1 LREDDSDDDDTT
13 ETDVECSTLR
23 EAADVAASD
32 NRSADVIILPPS
44 TVDAVS
50 DEETGDDDDLSPSSL
65 PGEVAGPLVVHLHN
79 DNADHDEKATK
90 KQSSGKRP
98 KAKSVTA
105 PKWKKHF
112 GYKEPLD
119 YKECTKL
126 SELCPQ
132 LASKTPY
139 ELFQLYYD
147 DEMRRLIVTESVK
160 YARQKNNQKFTIEE
174 CELDIFVAILLFSG
188 YHSLPRERL
197 YWCRDEDLDVSYV
210 SSRMSRN
217 RFEDMKRYLH
227 LSDNSRVDPN
237 DKLHKI
243 RPFVNLC
250 NAKLQQHGVFS
261 QYLSIDEQMVPFF
274 GHHSAKMFIRSKPI
288 RFGFKLWVL
297 ASDSGYPYYFIVYCG
312 KSTGPNSDQVK
323 ELGLGHQVVSS
334 LLSIVSSPECHEVFF
349 DNFFTSYD
357 LLHYLKSIKIKATG
371 TARENRLKQ
380 CPLQDTKLMKKTPRG
395 THDSKCDGI
404 VGIVKWHDNQC
415 VTVATNYDSVDTVGK
430 VKRWSVANKAAIEV
444 PQPTVVNNYNCHMG
458 GVDMLDS
465 FMANYRPT
473 FRSKKWWWPL
483 FLNGLNMLVVAAWKL
498 HVEVGGKF
506 DQLAFRRYI
515 VRSLMHSVNPS
526 AVQAGPGPRPLDE
539 VRKDGLHHHLSR
551 NDKQARCRVCMK
563 NCRMKCTKCDV
574 PLHIHC
580 ELAYHTQ

>member
-1 LREDDSDDDDTT
+1 MEQHDSSDDDDSL
-13 ETDVECSTLR
+13 EGDVDCCTLR

-32 NRSADVIILPPS
+32 SRSVDVVILPPA

-50 DEETGDDDDLSPSSL
+50 DEEAGDDDDLSPSSL
-65 PGEVAGPLVVHLHN
+65 PAEVAGPLVVHFHN
-79 DNADHDEKATK
+79 DADREKNEMTK
-90 KQSSGKRP
+90 MSSGKRL
-98 KAKSVTA
+98 KSKKVSV
-105 PKWKKHF
+105 PKWKKQF
-112 GYKEPLD
+112 VYKEHLVN
-119 YKECTKL
+119 KEITTL
-126 SELCPQ
+126 SELRPE

-139 ELFQLYYD
+139 ELFRLYYD
-147 DEMRRLIVTESVK
+147 DDMRHLIMTESVK
-160 YARQKNNQKFTIEE
+160 YARQKNNQKISADE
-174 CELDIFVAILLFSG
+174 CDLDVFIGILILSG
-188 YHSLPRERL
+188 YHSLPREHL
-197 YWCRDEDLDVSYV
+197 YWSRDEDLDVSYV

-217 RFEDMKRYLH
+217 RFEDLKRYLH
-227 LSDNSRVDPN
+227 LADNSCIDGT

-243 RPFVNLC
+243 RPFVNHC

-261 QYLSIDEQMVPFF
+261 QYLSIDEQMVPYF
-274 GHHSAKMFIRSKPI
+274 GHHSAKMYIHSKPI

-312 KSTGPNSDQVK
+312 KSADTNSDQVK
-323 ELGLGHQVVSS
+323 EVGLGHTVVTS

-349 DNFFTSYD
+349 DNYFTSYD
-357 LLHYLKSIKIKATG
+357 LLSYLKSIKIKATG

-395 THDSKCDGI
+395 THDSKCDGV
-404 VGIVKWHDNQC
+404 VGVVKWHDNQC

-430 VKRWSVANKAAIEV
+430 VKRWSVAKKAAIEV
-444 PQPTVVNNYNCHMG
+444 PQPTVVNSYNCHMG
-458 GVDMLDS
+458 GVDMLDA

-483 FLNGLNMLVVAAWKL
+483 FLNGVNMLVVAAWKL

-515 VRSLMHSVNPS
+515 VRSLMHSVNTSAPS
-526 AVQAGPGPRPLDE
+526 AGPGPRPLDE
-539 VRKDGLHHHLSR
+539 IRRDGLNHHLSR
-551 NDKQARCRVCMK
+551 NDKQARCRLCMK

-580 ELAYHTQ
+580 ELDYHAQ